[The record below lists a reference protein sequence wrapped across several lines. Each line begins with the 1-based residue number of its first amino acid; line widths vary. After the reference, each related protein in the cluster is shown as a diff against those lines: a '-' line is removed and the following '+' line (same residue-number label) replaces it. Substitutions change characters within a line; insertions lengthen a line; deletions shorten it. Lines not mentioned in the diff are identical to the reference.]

1 VALALRDFSVF
12 LTDDIRAHSFLALLQ
27 PQDSETLQCSKGR
40 FAAWGPPRPLGE
52 AQRARAND
60 HPTHSSAN
68 LGPQAIAA
76 CSEKHPMPRRH
87 QVNAIRMIKAGP
99 IVKLKYH
106 T

>member
-1 VALALRDFSVF
+1 M
-12 LTDDIRAHSFLALLQ
+12 Q
-27 PQDSETLQCSKGR
+27 QGR
-40 FAAWGPPRPLGE
+40 FAAWGPPRPPEE

-76 CSEKHPMPRRH
+76 CSEKHPMPRQH

-106 T
+106 TQPQKSKICGRITPENCCFCREADAARPRFAIYV